1 MKGIFGKI
9 FGDGNNLLSIG
20 ANLLGIDS
28 GFTDII
34 GAAGSAAFGNKGGS
48 GGGSGGSTGGY
59 TRAYDLGSSR
69 MGTEQ
74 IVGPGQ
80 IKASTAVEFDDELAE
95 AMQIVRNY
103 AGAE

>member
-1 MKGIFGKI
+1 MAGGIFGKI
-9 FGDGNNLLSIG
+9 FGGSNLLEMG
-20 ANLLGIDS
+20 ANILGIDS

-34 GAAGSAAFGNKGGS
+34 RMAGTAAFGGKGEQT
-48 GGGSGGSTGGY
+48 GGGGGAGRY
-59 TRAYDLGSSR
+59 TRGYDLGASR

-74 IVGPGQ
+74 IVGPGE

>member
-1 MKGIFGKI
+1 MAGGIFGKI
-9 FGDGNNLLSIG
+9 FGGSNLLEMGASI
-20 ANLLGIDS
+20 LCIDS

-34 GAAGSAAFGNKGGS
+34 GMAGKAAFGGKGEQT
-48 GGGSGGSTGGY
+48 GGGSSGRY
-59 TRAYDLGSSR
+59 TRGYDLGSSR
-69 MGTEQ
+69 MGTQQ
-74 IVGPGQ
+74 IVGPGE

>member
-1 MKGIFGKI
+1 MAKGGILGFCG
-9 FGDGNNLLSIG
+9 GSNLSEME
-20 ANLLGIDS
+20 ANFLGIDS

-34 GAAGSAAFGNKGGS
+34 GMAGKAAFGGKGEQT
-48 GGGSGGSTGGY
+48 GGGSSGRY
-59 TRAYDLGSSR
+59 TRGYDLGSSR

-74 IVGPGQ
+74 IVGPGE

>member
-1 MKGIFGKI
+1 MAKGGILGFFG
-9 FGDGNNLLSIG
+9 GSNLLEMG
-20 ANLLGIDS
+20 ANILGIDS

-34 GAAGSAAFGNKGGS
+34 GMAGKAAFGSKGEQT
-48 GGGSGGSTGGY
+48 GGGSSGRY
-59 TRAYDLGSSR
+59 TRGYDLGSSR

-74 IVGPGQ
+74 IVGPGE

>member
-1 MKGIFGKI
+1 MAKGGILGFFG
-9 FGDGNNLLSIG
+9 GSNLLEMG
-20 ANLLGIDS
+20 ANILGIDS

-34 GAAGSAAFGNKGGS
+34 GMAGKAAFGGKGEQT
-48 GGGSGGSTGGY
+48 GGGSSGRY
-59 TRAYDLGSSR
+59 TRGYDLGASR

-74 IVGPGQ
+74 IVGPGE

>member
-1 MKGIFGKI
+1 
-9 FGDGNNLLSIG
+9 
-20 ANLLGIDS
+20 
-28 GFTDII
+28 
-34 GAAGSAAFGNKGGS
+34 
-48 GGGSGGSTGGY
+48 
-59 TRAYDLGSSR
+59 

>member
-1 MKGIFGKI
+1 MAKGGILGFFG
-9 FGDGNNLLSIG
+9 GSNLLEMG
-20 ANLLGIDS
+20 ANILGIDS

-34 GAAGSAAFGNKGGS
+34 GMAGKAAFGGKGEQT
-48 GGGSGGSTGGY
+48 GGGSSGRY
-59 TRAYDLGSSR
+59 TRGYDLGSSR

-74 IVGPGQ
+74 IVGPGE